1 MRERLKTENVA
12 LYKNISIITF
22 LPNGIIFCVDDEEI
36 KLEGYEDIVLSMG
49 MEPVKSIKNLFKN
62 KDIQLYIIGDAKT
75 PGLLIDAITEADE
88 IGRSI

>member
-1 MRERLKTENVA
+1 
-12 LYKNISIITF
+12 
-22 LPNGIIFCVDDEEI
+22 
-36 KLEGYEDIVLSMG
+36 MG